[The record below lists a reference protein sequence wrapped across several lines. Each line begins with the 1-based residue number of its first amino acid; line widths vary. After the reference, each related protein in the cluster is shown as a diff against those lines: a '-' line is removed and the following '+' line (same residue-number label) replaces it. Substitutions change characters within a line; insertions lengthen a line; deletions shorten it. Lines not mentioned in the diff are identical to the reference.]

1 MGMRFGDLPPVTRTG
16 LLPELRAGWRAVASR
31 RWLWVVVVEFALINA
46 LYVGG
51 FSVLGPVVVQHHL
64 GGASSWGIIVA
75 SQSLGAV
82 LGAALMLRYRPVRLL
97 GVGNLAVAATALPLI
112 CLAAPLGLPLVA
124 TAALLGGMGAEAFEI
139 NWSVA
144 LQENVP
150 VTLLSRVSA
159 YDALGSYALGPVGTT
174 VAGPLAGLVGTTVA
188 LGGAGIAIL
197 VAVAAT
203 LSVPD
208 VRRLTRRAAQTGAGV
223 PETPLDLAGAVELRP
238 ADEGEVRDTA
248 R

>member
-1 MGMRFGDLPPVTRTG
+1 
-16 LLPELRAGWRAVASR
+16 
-31 RWLWVVVVEFALINA
+31 
-46 LYVGG
+46 
-51 FSVLGPVVVQHHL
+51 
-64 GGASSWGIIVA
+64 
-75 SQSLGAV
+75 
-82 LGAALMLRYRPVRLL
+82 
-97 GVGNLAVAATALPLI
+97 
-112 CLAAPLGLPLVA
+112 
-124 TAALLGGMGAEAFEI
+124 
-139 NWSVA
+139 
-144 LQENVP
+144 
-150 VTLLSRVSA
+150 
-159 YDALGSYALGPVGTT
+159 